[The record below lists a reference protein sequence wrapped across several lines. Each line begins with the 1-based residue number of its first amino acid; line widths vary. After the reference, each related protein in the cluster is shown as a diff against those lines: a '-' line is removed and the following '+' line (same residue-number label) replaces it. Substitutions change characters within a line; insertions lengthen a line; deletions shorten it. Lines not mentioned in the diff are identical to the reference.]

1 MGAFLER
8 ESARGGR
15 RLARSSGSEE
25 RRGIIGA
32 SARPL
37 APARP
42 KVSSREA
49 VSSERS
55 PSPVPTIAALSATD
69 LLARIRVAD
78 ARTRLAGVVRR
89 TPLEPFECLDER
101 IELRLKLECLQ
112 VTGAFKA
119 RGAWN
124 QIAQLTAAERA
135 AGVVTTSSGNH
146 GKALAWAAQRAGVR
160 ATIVMPADAYKNKI
174 EACREHGAEVLLAP
188 TRADAERLCAERV
201 AAGATLVHPYDSER
215 TVQGAGT
222 VGLEIAEQW
231 PEVEVVVV
239 QVGGGGLLAGI
250 ALAIRQTLGR
260 EVLVVGAEPEGA
272 PSMKLSLE
280 QGRPVTLDAITTKVQ
295 GLCPPYC
302 GKLNAE
308 ICGLYVDHVITLP
321 DEDVFAAQREL
332 VLRGGWPVEPAGAAA
347 AALVLAGKLPSLT
360 LHGRSRDQRLRV
372 AAVVSGGNPDPEQIA
387 AIRRS

>member
-1 MGAFLER
+1 MSSDHL
-8 ESARGGR
+8 R
-15 RLARSSGSEE
+15 RIRIADALAR
-25 RRGIIGA
+25 
-32 SARPL
+32 L
-37 APARP
+37 
-42 KVSSREA
+42 
-49 VSSERS
+49 
-55 PSPVPTIAALSATD
+55 D
-69 LLARIRVAD
+69 
-78 ARTRLAGVVRR
+78 GVVQR

-124 QIAQLTAAERA
+124 QISQLSERERA
-135 AGVVTTSSGNH
+135 GGVVTTSSGNH
-146 GKALAWAAQRAGVR
+146 GKALAWAARRAGVR
-160 ATIVMPADAYKNKI
+160 ATIVMPADVYPNKI
-174 EACREHGAEVLLAP
+174 AACRELGAEVVLAP
-188 TRADAERLCAERV
+188 SRADAERICAERA
-201 AAGATLVHPYDSER
+201 AAGATLVHPYDAER
-215 TVQGAGT
+215 TIQGAGT

-260 EVLVVGAEPEGA
+260 RVLIVGVEPEGA

-280 QGRPVTLDAITTKVQ
+280 QGRPVTLESITTKVQ

-308 ICGLYVDHVITLP
+308 ICGLYVDHVFTLP
-321 DEDVFAAQREL
+321 DEDVFGAQREL
-332 VLRGGWPVEPAGAAA
+332 VLRGGWDVEPAGAAA
-347 AALVLAGKLPSLT
+347 TALVLAGRLPSLA
-360 LHGRSRDQRLRV
+360 LHGRSRERRLRV

-387 AIRRS
+387 GIRKGGR